1 MPLNPERLGFSY
13 PAYRYEVGREAV
25 RAYASATHV
34 DDPRYRFDHVD
45 ETDPR
50 LPVPPA
56 FVACVAGA
64 RAWTQILEDVEL
76 GAHDRM
82 MHVGQEFEF
91 DRPVHI
97 GDVLI
102 CTPVITDLRAAR
114 GLELLTLQVDCAAPD
129 GVRVVTSQSRLVF
142 FAQEA
147 P

>member
-1 MPLNPERLGFSY
+1 MPLNPERLGFEY
-13 PAYRYEVGREAV
+13 PAYRYEVGRETV

-34 DDPRYRFDHVD
+34 DDPRYRFDCVD
-45 ETDPR
+45 EAGSR

-64 RAWTQILEDVEL
+64 RAWTQVTEDVEL
-76 GAHDRM
+76 GAHDRL

-91 DRPVHI
+91 HRPVHV

-114 GLELLTLQVDCAAPD
+114 GLELLTLQVDCASPD
-129 GVRVVTSQSRLVF
+129 GAPVVTSRARLVF
-142 FAQEA
+142 FAEEA